1 MENKPLFGS
10 VDQVVNTLECETSW
24 VKGEIKHCEK
34 AIDRNKAE
42 IEILQTRLKNL
53 DESMKIVRKKT
64 EEQEKPAPAPKPSA
78 SRSKKAA
85 KKGRP

>member
-1 MENKPLFGS
+1 MEDKPLFGP
-10 VDQVVNTLECETSW
+10 VDQVVNTLECEISW

-53 DESMKIVRKKT
+53 DESMKIVRKKEKQQ
-64 EEQEKPAPAPKPSA
+64 EEPAPAPKPPA
-78 SRSKKAA
+78 SKSKKAA
-85 KKGRP
+85 KKGK

>member
-1 MENKPLFGS
+1 MEDKPLFGP
-10 VDQVVNTLECETSW
+10 VDQVVNTLECEISW

-53 DESMKIVRKKT
+53 DESMNIVRKKA
-64 EEQEKPAPAPKPSA
+64 EVEKAPAPKPTA
-78 SRSKKAA
+78 SKPKKTA
-85 KKGRP
+85 KK